1 MIIYYLMF
9 NLALDIA
16 LTYDDDEIVYF
27 CENDYIHREGS
38 LMAATDAIALGADY
52 FTLFDHPDKYISPE
66 NGGNPYCHGGAEN
79 TRLYRGNICHW
90 KITNSTTM
98 TFGSKVSTLKKDEE
112 IIRKWTS
119 GSHPHDFQMFLELG
133 ENKRT
138 VISPIPS
145 FATHG
150 ETAWL
155 SPFIDWEKVS
165 QL

>member
-1 MIIYYLMF
+1 
-9 NLALDIA
+9 
-16 LTYDDDEIVYF
+16 
-27 CENDYIHREGS
+27 
-38 LMAATDAIALGADY
+38 
-52 FTLFDHPDKYISPE
+52 
-66 NGGNPYCHGGAEN
+66 
-79 TRLYRGNICHW
+79 
-90 KITNSTTM
+90 M

-145 FATHG
+145 FSTHG